1 MVAEA
6 EAKVSLVAIVARIG
20 ANEKKP
26 VEQKL
31 SRALAVTPARY
42 VARASRA
49 YLGEENGI
57 EELHGTPSG
66 LTRIRLAR
74 KPSFCQPWCSSEE
87 SRTFFLWRGT

>member
-1 MVAEA
+1 VVVAEA
-6 EAKVSLVAIVARIG
+6 ETKVALVAIVARIG

-31 SRALAVTPARY
+31 NSALAVTPARY

-49 YLGEENGI
+49 YVGEKNGV

-66 LTRIRLAR
+66 LG
-74 KPSFCQPWCSSEE
+74 EN
-87 SRTFFLWRGT
+87 